1 MEIMKGNNFQRQSI
15 QEQAINCVNMTDWE
29 DKTRAEKSLSLCLE
43 FRS

>member
-1 MEIMKGNNFQRQSI
+1 MEIMKGKNFQRQSI

-29 DKTRAEKSLSLCLE
+29 GKTRAEKSLSLCLE